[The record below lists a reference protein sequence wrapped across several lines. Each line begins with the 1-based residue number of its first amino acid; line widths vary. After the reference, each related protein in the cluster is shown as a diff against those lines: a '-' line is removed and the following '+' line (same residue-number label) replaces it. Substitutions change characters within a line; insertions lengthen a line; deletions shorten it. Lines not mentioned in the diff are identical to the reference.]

1 MARARNIKPSFFAN
15 DDLGELNAYA
25 RLLFIGMW
33 TIADYKGCFEYKP
46 KRLKVQIL
54 PYDDCDIEPLVN
66 DLEQSGFISIYSVQ
80 GKKYIKVINFTKHQ
94 NPHKNEREGG
104 SEIPDIDDSDKEVAK
119 KPLQNNEW
127 ANIEKKTEQNGTD
140 RADSL
145 LLIPDSLN
153 LIPDSPLPEE
163 IGQGEKTQ
171 DQMFEEFWNL
181 YPNKKSG
188 PKAAKEKF
196 LKINFKKTTFD
207 FILDS
212 LEKHIQSLEWKKD
225 QGKYIPHATTWINQE
240 RWNADIG
247 PSFQNQPQQ
256 PQVNKPFGGYFDK
269 FQPQQQ
275 DQWNEPIDVTP
286 KKYQTIE
293 GVGHA

>member
-1 MARARNIKPSFFAN
+1 MARARNIKPSFFTN
-15 DDLGELNAYA
+15 DDLGEINPLA

-54 PYDDCDIEPLVN
+54 PYDNCDIEQLVN
-66 DLEQSGFISIYSVQ
+66 DLEKSGFISIYSVR
-80 GKKYIKVINFTKHQ
+80 GRKYIKAINFTKHQ

-104 SEIPDIDDSDKEVAK
+104 SEIPDIDEADIEEEEKSLK
-119 KPLQNNEW
+119 NNEW
-127 ANIEKKTEQNGTD
+127 ANIENNLEQDGTD

-145 LLIPDSLN
+145 NLIPDSLN
-153 LIPDSPLPEE
+153 LIPSTPEPK
-163 IGQGEKTQ
+163 IGKTV
-171 DQMFEEFWNL
+171 DEMFTEFWEI

-196 LKINFKKTTFD
+196 KKINFKKHSFELIMT
-207 FILDS
+207 S
-212 LEKHIQSLEWKKD
+212 LEKHIQSLDWIKEG
-225 QGKYIPHATTWINQE
+225 GKFIPHATTWINQE

-247 PSFQNQPQQ
+247 STQQTSGFNSNYGYQSSHQQTISEQAKWDKFLNQNQI
-256 PQVNKPFGGYFDK
+256 
-269 FQPQQQ
+269 
-275 DQWNEPIDVTP
+275 WDVTP
-286 KKYQTIE
+286 KKPLLIE